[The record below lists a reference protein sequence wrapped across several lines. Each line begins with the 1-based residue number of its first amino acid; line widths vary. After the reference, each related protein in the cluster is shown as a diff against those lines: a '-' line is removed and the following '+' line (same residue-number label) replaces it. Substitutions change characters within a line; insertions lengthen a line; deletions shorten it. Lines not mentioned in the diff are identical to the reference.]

1 MTCGPTEV
9 LPVKLGVFWGFV
21 VIGGLLIDTAV
32 IVFLLDYLEITHV
45 THSN

>member
-1 MTCGPTEV
+1 M
-9 LPVKLGVFWGFV
+9 KAAFWTV
-21 VIGGLLIDTAV
+21 ALLFGIALDTAV